1 MSPEI
6 PPSHKAPDQDPPT
19 PADLEVEVDATE
31 IVSDAVGIRSDEEIG
46 RRRFFKRLIGLIAGV
61 VALGWAVPLAIY
73 GIRPALLRRSP
84 EWTDAGPLDQLG
96 VNQPRE
102 LDVVVSRRDGWRQ
115 INAVKS
121 FWAYRTSE
129 GHVVAYAS
137 ACPHLGCAYQWREGQ
152 SRFACP
158 CHLSIFS
165 LDGAVLGG
173 PAPRPL
179 DTLQVRVDGGRL
191 FVLPEEF
198 KAGISKKTPL

>member
-6 PPSHKAPDQDPPT
+6 PPTRKASDYDPTAP
-19 PADLEVEVDATE
+19 PELELEVDATE
-31 IVSDAVGIRSDEEIG
+31 IVLDSTGRGSQEEIG

-84 EWTDAGPLDQLG
+84 QWTDAGALDQLG

-137 ACPHLGCAYQWREGQ
+137 ACPHLGCSYQWREGQ
-152 SRFACP
+152 KRFVCP

-191 FVLPEEF
+191 FVLPEDF
-198 KAGISKKTPL
+198 KAGISQKTSL